1 MLDLLDDLGAIE
13 RDRGMADPGFTGSDP
28 RVRWVV
34 KVLAEQGIDPRTN
47 EVAAVKALR
56 AALPGLSLVAATAL
70 ARETKLSQ
78 AV

>member
-1 MLDLLDDLGAIE
+1 M
-13 RDRGMADPGFTGSDP
+13 
-28 RVRWVV
+28 RWVV